1 MTAFARRLL
10 AVIAA
15 LALGWSATAQA
26 QQHHPTPQPAV
37 LVPAPAERLHPA
49 LWKVADADTTIY
61 LFGTIHALP
70 GGLDWLDGPIATA
83 LDGSQQ
89 LVTEIPE
96 IDPVAVQT
104 VVLRRGILPAGQNL
118 RSKLRPSERA
128 KFEAALKAAGLPVG
142 AFDRYKPWYAA
153 VVLGSLP
160 IAKSGYGTAEGVEDR
175 LAARAKAHGVPRTG
189 LETFDYQLGIFDT
202 LPAASQRK
210 FLMGVIDETKTV
222 AGELKMLVDEW
233 GQGHAARLAEL
244 LNDEASDPA
253 MTKALVANRNRN
265 WAAWIKTRLATP
277 GTVFVAVGAGHLA
290 GKGSVQDDLAVAGIA
305 STRVQ

>member
-1 MTAFARRLL
+1 MIALIRRLL
-10 AVIAA
+10 ALLSP
-15 LALGWSATAQA
+15 LALGWSAGAQA

-37 LVPAPAERLHPA
+37 LVPAPETLHPA

-70 GGLDWLDGPIATA
+70 KGLDWLDGPIAQA

-96 IDPVAVQT
+96 LDPVAVQT
-104 VVLRRGILPAGQNL
+104 VVLRRGMLPAGQTL
-118 RSKLRPSERA
+118 RPKLRPKERA
-128 KFEAALKAAGLPVG
+128 RLEAALKSAGLPVS

-160 IAKSGYGTAEGVEDR
+160 IANSGYGTAEGVEDR
-175 LAARAKAHGVPRTG
+175 LAARAKAHAVPRTG

-210 FLMGVIDETKTV
+210 FLMGVIDESKTV
-222 AGELKMLVDEW
+222 ADELATLVSEW

-253 MTKALVANRNRN
+253 MTRALVAERNRN
-265 WAAWIKTRLATP
+265 WAAWIKARLASP

-290 GKGSVQDDLAVAGIA
+290 GKGSVQNDLAVAGVA
-305 STRVQ
+305 TTRVQ